1 MALFE
6 IDKVSIRGISA
17 AVPSRKEY
25 NRDFPGLKAE
35 ELAKYI
41 DTVGVVERRC
51 AIHDGTLCTS
61 DLCYEATEKLIE
73 ELGWQKEDIGLLLF
87 VSHTQDYKLP
97 ATACVLQHRLGLS
110 KETMAFDIP
119 LGCSGFVYGLGVSSS
134 IISSSHIK
142 KALLLVG
149 NTQSVYASPEDRSTS
164 LLFGDA
170 GCCIALEYDE
180 ARSES
185 MKFHYQTDGGGYESL
200 IVPDGGCR
208 HPFNES
214 SMVMEEFEDGIR
226 RTRLHEKMDGGAVF
240 TFAFF
245 NVPKSLKLLMN
256 QFDLQQ
262 DSIDYLLLHQANKY
276 MLESIRK
283 KLRFDETKVPY
294 NIDHFGNT
302 SGASIPLLMVT
313 ELQKQLRTRRL
324 SLLASGF
331 GVGLSLGSVCFSTD
345 HIVVPDLIEVKQN

>member
-1 MALFE
+1 
-6 IDKVSIRGISA
+6 
-17 AVPSRKEY
+17 
-25 NRDFPGLKAE
+25 
-35 ELAKYI
+35 
-41 DTVGVVERRC
+41 
-51 AIHDGTLCTS
+51 
-61 DLCYEATEKLIE
+61 
-73 ELGWQKEDIGLLLF
+73 
-87 VSHTQDYKLP
+87 
-97 ATACVLQHRLGLS
+97 
-110 KETMAFDIP
+110 MAFDIP

-134 IISSSHIK
+134 IISSTHIK

-170 GCCIALEYDE
+170 GCCVALEYDE
-180 ARSES
+180 TMTEG

-208 HPFNES
+208 HPFNEK

-256 QFDLQQ
+256 QFDFQQ
-262 DSIDYLLLHQANKY
+262 DSIDYLLLHQANRY
-276 MLESIRK
+276 LLESIRK
-283 KLRFDETKVPY
+283 KLRFDEAKVPY

-345 HIVVPDLIEVKQN
+345 RIVVPDLIEVKQN